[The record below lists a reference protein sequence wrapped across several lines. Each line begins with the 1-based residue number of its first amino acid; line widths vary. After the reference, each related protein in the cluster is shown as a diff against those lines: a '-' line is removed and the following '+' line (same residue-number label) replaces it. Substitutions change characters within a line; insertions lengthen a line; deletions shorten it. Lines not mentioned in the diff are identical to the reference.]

1 MTAGGSP
8 GEGTTGP
15 TLRRARIRCS
25 RPRRVASAARPAQI
39 LRVSRLDEFAPVWQ
53 FNEVH
58 TITVQALPDRVYRA
72 IRAVSAAEVRFF
84 RALTWLRRLGRPGP
98 PSLLNPPAHL
108 PLLEV
113 ATKSGFLLLAD
124 EPNRELVV
132 GTVVIR
138 PSGAPRPTSPT
149 AFRALDAP
157 GYAKATLAFQIDPAA
172 PARSL
177 VRTETRVYAADPA
190 TRRRFATYWGVIYPG
205 SALLRRM
212 WLRAIR
218 RRAEDGDHL

>member
-1 MTAGGSP
+1 M
-8 GEGTTGP
+8 
-15 TLRRARIRCS
+15 R
-25 RPRRVASAARPAQI
+25 
-39 LRVSRLDEFAPVWQ
+39 RLDEFAPVWQ

-84 RALTWLRRLGRPGP
+84 RTLTWLRRLGRPGP
-98 PSLLNPPAHL
+98 ASILNPPAHL

-113 ATKSGFLLLAD
+113 ATQSGFLLLAD

-138 PSGAPRPTSPT
+138 PPATPRPTSPA

-157 GYAKATLAFQIDPAA
+157 GYAKATLAFRIEPAA
-172 PARSL
+172 LARSL
-177 VRTETRVYAADPA
+177 VTTETRVYATDAA
-190 TRRRFATYWGVIYPG
+190 TRRRFAAYWRMIHPG

-218 RRAEDGDHL
+218 RRAEDGGRL

>member
-1 MTAGGSP
+1 M
-8 GEGTTGP
+8 
-15 TLRRARIRCS
+15 
-25 RPRRVASAARPAQI
+25 
-39 LRVSRLDEFAPVWQ
+39 SRLDEFAPVWH

-58 TITVQALPDRVYRA
+58 TITVGALPDRVDRA

-98 PSLLNPPAHL
+98 ASLLNPPAHL

-124 EPNRELVV
+124 APNRELVV
-132 GTVVIR
+132 GTVVI
-138 PSGAPRPTSPT
+138 APPEALRPTSPA

-157 GYAKATLAFQIDPAA
+157 GYAKATLAFQIEPGP

-177 VRTETRVYAADPA
+177 VRTETRVYAADAA
-190 TRRRFATYWGVIYPG
+190 TRRRFGAYWRIIYPG
-205 SALLRRM
+205 SALIRRM

-218 RRAEDGDHL
+218 ARAEDGDPL